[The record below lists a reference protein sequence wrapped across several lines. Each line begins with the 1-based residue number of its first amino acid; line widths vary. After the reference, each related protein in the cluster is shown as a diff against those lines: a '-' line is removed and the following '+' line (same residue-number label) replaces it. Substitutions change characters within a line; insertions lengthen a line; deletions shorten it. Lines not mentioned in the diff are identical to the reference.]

1 MQSKTQSFKSEIFK
15 LAWELSRKA
24 SKKFGGKAK
33 SYFSESLKM
42 IYQKGYAKVKSLL
55 NPSPKTILTAMIM
68 ILIIL
73 PVEIQFKILPMLL
86 LLLNQ
91 SLILSNKQV

>member
-1 MQSKTQSFKSEIFK
+1 MKNKSEIFR

-33 SYFSESLKM
+33 SYFSESLRM

-55 NPSPKTILTAMIM
+55 NPSPKTILTSMVMVLI
-68 ILIIL
+68 IIL
-73 PVEIQFKILPMLL
+73 PVEIVMRFHKNDSSKRFNAICF
-86 LLLNQ
+86 N
-91 SLILSNKQV
+91 SLSC

>member
-1 MQSKTQSFKSEIFK
+1 MKNKSEIFR

-33 SYFSESLKM
+33 SYFSESLRM

-55 NPSPKTILTAMIM
+55 NPSPKTILTSMVMVLI
-68 ILIIL
+68 IIL
-73 PVEIQFKILPMLL
+73 PVEIQFNILPMMLI
-86 LLLNQ
+86 LLNQ
-91 SLILSNKQV
+91 SLYLKIKSV